1 MLNTYIKN
9 RWHSETLFHNNNKNK
24 FNEID
29 WEADYDGKTAN
40 ISVTS
45 DIKGRKRHYDI
56 KLDNDDLAN
65 ILNVSSVQT
74 PIHKRL
80 EQDFNE
86 PVFRNDPLVY
96 QIELPN
102 FKTPHMT
109 PSANYINKLE
119 TPSIDEL
126 LESDTPDSYLSSPLP
141 NEELVIPIALDKK
154 TVDKY
159 TLTPKRRHKKI
170 KTHNT
175 YKVYKKRKS
184 PSSKSKSKTK
194 SLRKKRSDSYSIF

>member
-9 RWHSETLFHNNNKNK
+9 RGHSETLFHNNNKNK

-74 PIHKRL
+74 PIDKRL
-80 EQDFNE
+80 ELDFNE
-86 PVFRNDPLVY
+86 PTFRNEPMVY

-102 FKTPHMT
+102 DIKTPHMT
-109 PSANYINKLE
+109 TPNYVNEL
-119 TPSIDEL
+119 TPPSIDEL
-126 LESDTPDSYLSSPLP
+126 LLESDKPTSYLSSPLP
-141 NEELVIPIALDKK
+141 NEELVIPISLDKK
-154 TVDKY
+154 PVDKY
-159 TLTPKRRHKKI
+159 TLTPKRRHRKT
-170 KTHNT
+170 KTHKT
-175 YKVYKKRKS
+175 YKVYKRNK
-184 PSSKSKSKTK
+184 SSKRKSKTK
-194 SLRKKRSDSYSIF
+194 SLRKKSSNSYSIF

>member
-9 RWHSETLFHNNNKNK
+9 RGHSETLFHNNNKNK

-119 TPSIDEL
+119 
-126 LESDTPDSYLSSPLP
+126 
-141 NEELVIPIALDKK
+141 
-154 TVDKY
+154 
-159 TLTPKRRHKKI
+159 
-170 KTHNT
+170 
-175 YKVYKKRKS
+175 
-184 PSSKSKSKTK
+184 
-194 SLRKKRSDSYSIF
+194 IFIR

>member
-9 RWHSETLFHNNNKNK
+9 RGHSETIFHNNNKNK

-29 WEADYDGKTAN
+29 WEAVYDGKTAN

-102 FKTPHMT
+102 FKTQHMT
-109 PSANYINKLE
+109 PAANYINKLE

>member
-9 RWHSETLFHNNNKNK
+9 RGHSETLFHNNNKNK

-102 FKTPHMT
+102 VKTPYMT
-109 PSANYINKLE
+109 PATNYINKLDA
-119 TPSIDEL
+119 PSIDEL

-141 NEELVIPIALDKK
+141 NEELIIPLALDKK
-154 TVDKY
+154 TSDKY
-159 TLTPKRRHKKI
+159 TFTPKRRHKKI
-170 KTHNT
+170 RTHNT

-184 PSSKSKSKTK
+184 SSLKSKSKTK
-194 SLRKKRSDSYSIF
+194 TLRKKTTRSYSVF

>member
-9 RWHSETLFHNNNKNK
+9 RGHSETLFHNNNKNK

-102 FKTPHMT
+102 VKTPYMT
-109 PSANYINKLE
+109 TATNYINKLDA
-119 TPSIDEL
+119 PSIDEL

-141 NEELVIPIALDKK
+141 NEELIIPLALDKK
-154 TVDKY
+154 TSDKY
-159 TLTPKRRHKKI
+159 TFTPKRR
-170 KTHNT
+170 
-175 YKVYKKRKS
+175 
-184 PSSKSKSKTK
+184 
-194 SLRKKRSDSYSIF
+194 

>member
-9 RWHSETLFHNNNKNK
+9 RGHSETLFHNNNKNK

-74 PIHKRL
+74 PIDKRL
-80 EQDFNE
+80 ELDFNE
-86 PVFRNDPLVY
+86 PTFRNEPMIY

-102 FKTPHMT
+102 IKTPNMT
-109 PSANYINKLE
+109 TPNYVDELTPPSM
-119 TPSIDEL
+119 DELL
-126 LESDTPDSYLSSPLP
+126 LESDKPTSYLSSPLP
-141 NEELVIPIALDKK
+141 NEELVIPLTIDKK

-159 TLTPKRRHKKI
+159 TLTPKRRHRKT
-170 KTHNT
+170 KTHKT
-175 YKVYKKRKS
+175 YKVYKRSK
-184 PSSKSKSKTK
+184 SSKTKSKTK
-194 SLRKKRSDSYSIF
+194 SLRKKSSNSYSIF